1 MNKKYNVITFIII
14 FILILFSILI
24 VYKFNKK
31 DNKNYEEEFN
41 YLKNYQD
48 NEYMP
53 IYINDE
59 SMAKIYFNDYKFYLI
74 NNIDEA
80 YDLLNPNYRDK
91 RFPSINAFKEYV
103 NNLDLNITIDS
114 YEKKELNDKIVF
126 YLYSEN
132 KLIIIFST
140 EGVMQYE
147 VYFDENTVAIE

>member
-31 DNKNYEEEFN
+31 DNENYEEEFN